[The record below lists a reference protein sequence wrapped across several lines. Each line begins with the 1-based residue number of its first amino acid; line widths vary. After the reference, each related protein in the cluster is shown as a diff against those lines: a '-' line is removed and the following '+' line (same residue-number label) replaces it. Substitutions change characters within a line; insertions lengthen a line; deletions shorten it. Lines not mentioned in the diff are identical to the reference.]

1 MAKRN
6 GLRPGHRPGP
16 EHEPLLGP
24 GLLRFL
30 DRERERG
37 GGIEEAMPPIGP
49 SCKSAYDSSRD
60 RAAPGSSL
68 SSPRLLLHRQIL
80 SLANRIQR
88 MKHLNRFVVVGRRST
103 SRSWWWSCTGM
114 GEIRKR
120 GEVKAEKW
128 KYVTLRCIVPAQWA
142 EWRGLLREFS
152 SLSRVFQL
160 QEATCRCWLKP
171 RCSIPNSKLNIT

>member
-16 EHEPLLGP
+16 VHEPLLGP

-37 GGIEEAMPPIGP
+37 DGIGEAMPPIGP

-68 SSPRLLLHRQIL
+68 SSPRPLLHRQIL

-114 GEIRKR
+114 GRSGNGVRWKQKSESTWHYAALCLHSGLSHEGCSVSFHLYPGFSSSRKR
-120 GEVKAEKW
+120 LADVD
-128 KYVTLRCIVPAQWA
+128 
-142 EWRGLLREFS
+142 
-152 SLSRVFQL
+152 
-160 QEATCRCWLKP
+160 
-171 RCSIPNSKLNIT
+171 